1 MAQPISVALQLCLV
15 DLLRSW
21 GIRPAAL
28 TSHSSGEIAAAY
40 AIGALTFEQALGVVY
55 FRGEL
60 AHKYHQNTRTSSD
73 GGMLAVG
80 LGADE
85 AEKYIAAGAQ
95 QQHGRGHAV
104 VACIN
109 SPESV
114 TLSGDI
120 DALDEVAARLE
131 QDGVFAK
138 KLKVPLA
145 YHSHHMLPMAQE
157 YIDRL
162 RSILPEQVNWDNSVV
177 FASPVTG
184 TIVVSDILTPEHW
197 ARNLT
202 SPVRFSQS
210 FEEMIV
216 SDANVDAI
224 VEIGAHS
231 TLASPIRQ
239 ILNGRKM
246 MYTSCLKRSTDA
258 VETMQDLVC
267 YLVSAG
273 YPVNLKAVNSPL
285 DNEKTPKFVP
295 DLPSYPWNHS
305 TRYWLEPR
313 TNKDTRYKKFPPHEL
328 LGLPISGDPSAIPT
342 WRNFLRV
349 SDLPWLA
356 DHQVDSKIVLPGA
369 AYVTMVV
376 EAVRLIM
383 AFTTSSSP
391 SIRGFRLRD
400 VDIMNA
406 LTIPDTEGGVEV
418 RTRLG
423 PCSESELDNRG
434 WYEFEVSSVDTTGV
448 STTHCR
454 GYASPQLDN
463 TDTKS
468 VLYYEMESPDADSYL
483 DANREIRTI
492 DIPSLYSTMRK
503 TSIFHGPTFQ
513 NLVDC
518 RVQDTKAQCSISLPQ
533 VASGTLDYVIHPTT
547 LDTIVQALFGGV
559 PRELSQ
565 NYMLLPRSIGRM
577 YIPLDLNRQAGSRLQ
592 VFTELLKSNKR
603 GVISSAI
610 VSSVSESTLP
620 SSCMRMDDFA
630 FSAIPVDNLDDMAG
644 DETKTP
650 ICFKTRWEPDVLH
663 AVPPAL
669 KESMKITLNGDEA
682 ELERKLLRS
691 SFDLIH
697 QAVVEL
703 KDEPKEDWA
712 WHHQVMYRWMEHVVD
727 QASSGA
733 LRPGSKAWA
742 KASVGIK
749 KRRSDELESAG
760 ACGKL
765 TIGVGRQL
773 AAIFRGKVTPLEV
786 MMEDNLLNQYYMELP
801 RLKSRTYK
809 HLAKVMEL
817 YAVKNPGAKVV
828 EIGGGTG
835 GATQTVLEAFGAKG
849 DGSSS
854 VLGHYTFTDVS
865 GGFFPAA
872 REKLAP
878 WTAMMDFAELDIES
892 DPSGWASPVAL
903 DSYDLVVASL
913 VLHATKN
920 LKRTMAHVRRLLK
933 PGGTLLMIEATQD
946 QLDTQLIF
954 GTFEGWWLSEEGTRK
969 HSPNAGLEIWDDALK
984 ATGFSGIDF
993 DIGDCEQTQYQS
1005 LSVILATAVETST
1018 FSAPIS
1024 IVYTEKPS
1032 RDWLTQLTGA
1042 IQGLTG
1048 RLPTVQALE
1057 SLGDVQGKICVF
1069 AGELSKPLLDGI
1081 NKKTFENLRSLVT
1094 SCHGLLWLSCGSLVD
1109 HKLPAFSQTTGF
1121 LRTLRLEHADSLFV
1135 HLDFDHSNEPWSRD
1149 KIPFILRVFGESFD
1163 TNRSSDQVDWEYAVK
1178 DSLLYVPRVYPDSD
1192 ALGGTNDTT
1201 AGSGDGPIYQVEPF
1215 CQVGRTLVWDPP
1227 QTGTLS
1233 NLVFTDGADMASQTL
1248 PRGMVQIEAKAFG
1261 LNFRDVMIALGQL
1274 DDTLSGYDVSGVITA
1289 LGPATEQSGFKVG
1302 DRVCGI
1308 GQGRFANTCRTYWT
1322 SVVKLPDELS
1332 WTDGAAIPIVY
1343 ITAYHCLV
1351 RLGGLQRGHT
1361 VLIHAAAGGVGEA
1374 AIVIAQHVGAQVFAT
1389 CSTEAKKKLLIDN
1402 YNIDPSH
1409 IFSSR
1414 DESFAPG
1421 IMAASRGKGVD
1432 VVLNSLSGALLKAT
1446 WGCIARFG
1454 RFIEI
1459 GKVDIEASRSL
1470 GMAPFGRCAMYSG
1483 FDSLQLSEYD
1493 GVSTREALVA
1503 SVAICHGII
1512 TSAAKRRPL
1521 YPIEEYSISDLE
1533 RAMRQMQSG
1542 LHSGKL
1548 VLVPRPEDKV
1558 NVSTPHP
1565 STSYATSSL
1574 SIFVVHTY
1582 LTLTSCAPPGC
1593 CSSSFTDQA
1602 RCDLHGCRRCQ
1613 RRGSVHRIV
1622 DYHTWCKALDPHV
1635 TSRGI

>member
-1 MAQPISVALQLCLV
+1 M
-15 DLLRSW
+15 RSW
-21 GIRPAAL
+21 DIRPAAL

-60 AHKYHQNTRTSSD
+60 AHKYHQKARTSLD

-80 LGADE
+80 LGAEE

-95 QQHGRGHAV
+95 QQHGCGHAV

-131 QDGVFAK
+131 QDGVFAR

-145 YHSHHMLPMAQE
+145 YHSHHMVPMAQE

-162 RSILPEQVNWDNSVV
+162 RSILPEQVDWDESVV

-184 TIVVSDILTPEHW
+184 TIVASDILTPEHW

-202 SPVRFSQS
+202 SPVRFSQA
-210 FEEMIV
+210 FEEMSV
-216 SDANVDAI
+216 SNAKVDTI

-246 MYTSCLKRSTDA
+246 MYTSCLKRPTNA

-267 YLVSAG
+267 SLVSAG
-273 YPVNLKAVNSPL
+273 YPVNLKEVNLPPDS
-285 DNEKTPKFVP
+285 EKTPRFVP

-328 LGLPISGDPSAIPT
+328 LGLPISGDSSAIPT

-349 SDLPWLA
+349 SDLPWLV

-369 AYVTMVV
+369 AYVTMVI
-376 EAVRLIM
+376 EAVRLLI
-383 AFTTSSSP
+383 ASTSSLS

-406 LTIPDTEGGVEV
+406 LAIPDTADGVEV
-418 RTRLG
+418 RTHLS
-423 PCSESELDNRG
+423 PCSGSELDNRG
-434 WYEFEVSSVDTTGV
+434 WYEFEISSVDTTGI
-448 STTHCR
+448 STMHCR
-454 GYASPQLDN
+454 GYISPQLDN

-468 VLYYEMESPDADSYL
+468 GLYYEMESPDANSYL
-483 DANREIRTI
+483 DTNCEIRNL
-492 DIPSLYSTMRK
+492 DVPSLYSTMRK
-503 TSIFHGPTFQ
+503 MSIFHGPTFQ

-518 RVQDTKAQCSISLPQ
+518 SVQDTKALCSISLPQ
-533 VASGTLDYVIHPTT
+533 IASETLDYVIHPTT
-547 LDTIVQALFGGV
+547 LDTIVQALFCGV
-559 PRELSQ
+559 PRKLTQ
-565 NYMLLPRSIGRM
+565 NHMLLPRSIERM
-577 YIPLDLNRQAGSRLQ
+577 YIPSDLNKQAGSQLQ
-592 VFTELLKSNKR
+592 VFTALLKSNKR
-603 GVISSAI
+603 GFLSSAI
-610 VSSVSESTLP
+610 VSNISGSTLP
-620 SSCMRMDDFA
+620 SSSMRMDGFA
-630 FSAIPVDNLDDMAG
+630 FSAIPVDNLDDVAG
-644 DETKTP
+644 DETRAP
-650 ICFKTRWEPDVLH
+650 ICFKACWEPDVLH
-663 AVPPAL
+663 AVPPTL

-691 SFDLIH
+691 SFDLIY

-703 KDEPKEDWA
+703 KDEPKDDWA
-712 WHHQVMYRWMEHVVD
+712 WHHQVMYRWMEHIVD

-733 LRPGSKAWA
+733 LRPGSKTWA
-742 KASVGIK
+742 KASMGIK
-749 KRRSDELESAG
+749 QRRSDELASTG

-765 TIGVGRQL
+765 TVRVGRQL
-773 AAIFRGKVTPLEV
+773 AAIFRGKVTPLDL
-786 MMEDNLLNQYYMELP
+786 MMEDNLLNQYYMEVP

-872 REKLAP
+872 RGRLAP
-878 WTAMMDFAELDIES
+878 WVAMMDFAELDIES
-892 DPSGWASPVAL
+892 DPSGWASQVVL
-903 DSYDLVVASL
+903 GSYDLVVASL

-954 GTFEGWWLSEEGTRK
+954 GTFEGWWLSEEDNRK
-969 HSPNAGLEIWDDALK
+969 HSPNVGLEIWNDTLK
-984 ATGFSGIDF
+984 ATGFSGIEF
-993 DIGDCEQTQYQS
+993 DIGDCEQTQFQS
-1005 LSVILATAVETST
+1005 CSVILATAVETSS
-1018 FSAPIS
+1018 FMAPIS
-1024 IVYTEKPS
+1024 IVYTEKPPS
-1032 RDWLTQLTGA
+1032 DWLAQLMGDMN
-1042 IQGLTG
+1042 GLTG
-1048 RLPTVQALE
+1048 HVPTVQALE

-1069 AGELSKPLLDGI
+1069 AGELSKPLLHGI

-1094 SCHGLLWLSCGSLVD
+1094 SCHGLLWLSCGSLID
-1109 HKLPAFSQTTGF
+1109 SELPAFSQTPGF

-1135 HLDFDHSNEPWSRD
+1135 HLDFDHSNGPWSRD
-1149 KIPFILRVFGESFD
+1149 NIPFILRVFGESFD
-1163 TNRSSDQVDWEYAVK
+1163 TNRPSDPVEWEYAVK
-1178 DSLLYVPRVYPDSD
+1178 DSILHVPRVYPDSD
-1192 ALGGTNDTT
+1192 ASGGTDHTA

-1215 CQVGRTLVWDPP
+1215 CQAGRTLVWDPP
-1227 QTGTLS
+1227 QTGMLS
-1233 NLVFTDGADMASQTL
+1233 NLVFTDGADMAPDAL
-1248 PRGMVQIEAKAFG
+1248 PPGMVQIEAKAFG

-1274 DDTLSGYDVSGVITA
+1274 DDTLSGHDVSGVITA
-1289 LGPATEQSGFKVG
+1289 LGPATEQSGLNVG

-1308 GQGRFANTCRTYWT
+1308 GQGRFANTCRAYWT
-1322 SVVKLPDELS
+1322 SVAKLPDELS
-1332 WTDGAAIPIVY
+1332 WTDGAAIPVVY

-1351 RLGGLQRGHT
+1351 RLGGLQKGHT
-1361 VLIHAAAGGVGEA
+1361 ILIHAAAGGVGEA

-1389 CSTEAKKKLLIDN
+1389 CSTEAKKKLLISN

-1414 DESFAPG
+1414 DESFAPA
-1421 IMAASRGKGVD
+1421 IMAATRGKGVD

-1483 FDSLQLSEYD
+1483 FDGLQLNEYD
-1493 GVSTREALVA
+1493 GLSTREALVA
-1503 SVAICHGII
+1503 SVAICHTII
-1512 TSAAKRRPL
+1512 TGATKRRPL
-1521 YPIEEYSISDLE
+1521 YPIEEYSIGDLE
-1533 RAMRQMQSG
+1533 RAMRKMQSG

-1548 VLVPRPEDKV
+1548 VLVPRPEDMV
-1558 NVSTPHP
+1558 NVSTPSS
-1565 STSYATSSL
+1565 STSYATSSF
-1574 SIFVVHTY
+1574 SIFVVHSPETNI
-1582 LTLTSCAPPGC
+1582 LCA
-1593 CSSSFTDQA
+1593 
-1602 RCDLHGCRRCQ
+1602 
-1613 RRGSVHRIV
+1613 
-1622 DYHTWCKALDPHV
+1622 
-1635 TSRGI
+1635 SRFFLVLFH